1 MFLGP
6 ISSGNETKVLII
18 MLQTWE
24 NENQQDWLSF
34 FIIPLPCHQTTA
46 KKEEKPEYEN
56 HTQFKYDSQI
66 IINHW
71 SIDVKAIRH
80 VRKSS

>member
-1 MFLGP
+1 MFLGS
-6 ISSGNETKVLII
+6 ISFRHETKDLVI

-34 FIIPLPCHQTTA
+34 FVVPLPCHQTTA

-56 HTQFKYDSQI
+56 HTQSKYDSQI

-71 SIDVKAIRH
+71 PIGEEVIRH
-80 VRKSS
+80 EQKSS